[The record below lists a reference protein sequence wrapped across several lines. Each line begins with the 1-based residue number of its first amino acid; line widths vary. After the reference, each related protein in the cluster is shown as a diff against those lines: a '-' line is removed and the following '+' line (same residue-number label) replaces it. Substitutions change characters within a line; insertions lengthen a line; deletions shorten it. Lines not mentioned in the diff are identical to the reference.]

1 MHIPII
7 IESMQ
12 KNKRTKRTAPRC
24 GFCGKSADE
33 VGFLIEGDALGSPVC
48 ICSICHN
55 TCDHI
60 FSYKFSRDKKS
71 FSKVSSAAKLIKYS
85 PRQIKEFLDQHVIG
99 QDKAK
104 CALAISVANHY
115 KRIFVPKV
123 EKNHKFKDVFLE
135 KSNVLFVGPTGSGK
149 TLLIKKLAQFLDVP
163 LAIGDA
169 TCLTEAGYVGEDV
182 ESLITSLYRNS
193 EYDIKRTERG
203 IIYIDEIDKIAKSRN
218 NVSITKDVSGEGVQQ
233 SLLKLIEGT
242 VCNVSPQGGRKHPE
256 QKFLQ
261 VDTTNILFIVGGTFV
276 GLEDIIKRR
285 NGQKMGFGVSAVSHD
300 DPEVLP
306 EDLVYFGMIP
316 EFIGRFPL
324 IQKLEKLQI
333 KDLVHVLK
341 APKNSLINQYMK
353 SYDYDHVQ
361 LSFDDEALDSIAKVA
376 FDLETG
382 ARGLKQVVE
391 RVLFDYSFNIDQYKN
406 KEIKITVEDVEKS
419 CKKIAKN

>member
-1 MHIPII
+1 
-7 IESMQ
+7 MQ
-12 KNKRTKRTAPRC
+12 KNKRTKRNSPRC
-24 GFCGKSADE
+24 GFCGKPADE
-33 VGFLIEGDALGSPVC
+33 VGFLIEGDALGVPVC

-60 FSYKFSRDKKS
+60 FSYKFGREKKS
-71 FSKVSSAAKLIKYS
+71 FSRASSASKFAKHS

-115 KRIFVPKV
+115 KRIFLPKT
-123 EKNHKFKDVFLE
+123 EKNQKFKDVVLE

-182 ESLITSLYRNS
+182 ESLITSLYRNA
-193 EYDIKRTERG
+193 EYDVKRTERG

-218 NVSITKDVSGEGVQQ
+218 NISITKDVSGEGVQQ

-261 VDTTNILFIVGGTFV
+261 VDTTNILFIVGGTFF
-276 GLEDIIKRR
+276 GLEDIIKKR
-285 NGQKMGFGVSAVSHD
+285 NGQKMGFGVPHQIQSNS
-300 DPEVLP
+300 EVLP
-306 EDLVYFGMIP
+306 EDLVHFGMIP

-324 IQKLEKLQI
+324 IQHLEKLQI

-353 SYDYDHVQ
+353 SFDYDHVK
-361 LSFDDEALDSIAKVA
+361 LSFDDEALEEIAKIA

-391 RVLFDYSFNIDQYKN
+391 RVLFDYSFNVDQYKN
-406 KEIKITVEDVEKS
+406 KEIKITVQDVEQS
-419 CKKIAKN
+419 CKKIVSN